1 MFDNTNG
8 GGNGTVGHGNASP
21 CLDYG
26 AAGVPAEGAGPAPD
40 SNPRDR
46 IVTPQFSVASDFTL
60 HNQNDSAQRNSLSG
74 TVNPASIP
82 AVTNNM
88 LGPDRVAIDM
98 ASAARGAAIVAELQR
113 RERRQDIEDIIADT
127 LWDAEDGSMGHR
139 RLAEAVL
146 AELIRRGLDVF
157 ALDAT

>member
-1 MFDNTNG
+1 MFHDF
-8 GGNGTVGHGNASP
+8 
-21 CLDYG
+21 DE
-26 AAGVPAEGAGPAPD
+26 AAGRHGVVLPITESSEAG
-40 SNPRDR
+40 
-46 IVTPQFSVASDFTL
+46 SVADVHGSAIAES
-60 HNQNDSAQRNSLSG
+60 QNTAQRNFHAPN
-74 TVNPASIP
+74 VNVASTR
-82 AVTNNM
+82 AVTINI

-98 ASAARGAAIVAELQR
+98 ASAARGAAIVAEMQR